1 MLIELNN
8 LKVFLNCANR
18 SRATAKTT
26 ADRTESKRKFSE
38 RVTSDLFEE
47 NKEVKQ
53 QLDKVN
59 SKTESLQSEL
69 LESNK
74 TNILSKRKHAEYDF
88 ANKRFQEALNKKA
101 T

>member
-1 MLIELNN
+1 MRELSN
-8 LKVFLNCANR
+8 LKVSLTCANR
-18 SRATAKTT
+18 SRANAKIN
-26 ADRTESKRKFSE
+26 ADRAQSKLEISE

-53 QLDKVN
+53 QLEEVT

-74 TNILSKRKHAEYDF
+74 TNILLKKKLDEYDL
-88 ANKRFQEALNKKA
+88 AN
-101 T
+101 